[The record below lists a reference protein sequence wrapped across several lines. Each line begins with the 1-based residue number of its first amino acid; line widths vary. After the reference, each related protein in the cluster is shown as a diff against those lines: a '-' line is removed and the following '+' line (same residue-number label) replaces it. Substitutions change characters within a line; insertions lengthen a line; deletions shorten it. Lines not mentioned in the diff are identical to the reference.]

1 MPPPDHC
8 RFQTHACPD
17 CFGWAFYNV
26 NRLQKESPLDWEYE
40 LLDAWKEYRQFGQD
54 RANEMALK
62 PPQEQQHLPCSFCY
76 QQPELAE
83 WAEETRQTQA
93 PMIQANLTLLRGLI
107 IGFRMAHELYHD

>member
-1 MPPPDHC
+1 MTPPDRC
-8 RFQTHACPD
+8 RYQSWACPD
-17 CFGWAFYNV
+17 CFCWAFYNV
-26 NRLQKESPLDWEYE
+26 NRLQKENPLDWPNQ
-40 LLDAWKEYRQFGQD
+40 LLDDWEEYRQFGQD

-62 PPQEQQHLPCSFCY
+62 PPQEQQHLPCRFCY

-83 WAEETRQTQA
+83 WAEKTMQTQA